1 MINRKFHENRYCFLI
16 TVWLIFI
23 GTLGCSAD
31 ARALEE
37 NPAKSATKM
46 ALIPAGEF
54 LMGSNERNMDRS
66 PAHLID
72 LKAYFIDL
80 YEVTN
85 RQYEAFILDD
95 GYQTEALWSK
105 AGWEF
110 IQRNGIDRPLGLER
124 NRYNSPDQPV
134 VGVSWYEADAYARWA
149 NKRLPTEAEWEKAAR
164 GTDGR
169 KYPWGNEI
177 DFSRIGYSMADS
189 SRTLPVGSFPSGVS
203 PYGLHDCA
211 GNVSEWVADRY
222 DRTYYSR
229 SPRKNPI
236 GPKTGDF
243 RVLRG
248 SAWGGLRFQMQ
259 CAYRASYPPDYRGF
273 RVGFR
278 CARDAE

>member
-1 MINRKFHENRYCFLI
+1 MINRKLHEKRYCFLI
-16 TVWLIFI
+16 TVSLIFI

-31 ARALEE
+31 RTPEESRAKPIA
-37 NPAKSATKM
+37 NM

-54 LMGSNERNMDRS
+54 LMGSHETNTDRS

-85 RQYEAFILDD
+85 HQYEEFILDG

-110 IQRNGIDRPLGLER
+110 IQSKSIDRPLGFER
-124 NRYNSPDQPV
+124 NRYNGPDQPV
-134 VGVSWYEADAYARWA
+134 IGVSWYEADAYARWA
-149 NKRLPTEAEWEKAAR
+149 KKRLPTEAEWEKAAR

-169 KYPWGNEI
+169 KYPWGNEM
-177 DFSRIGYSMADS
+177 DFSRIGYSMANS
-189 SRTLPVGSFPSGVS
+189 YRTLPVGSFPSGVS

-222 DRTYYSR
+222 DKAYYSR

-236 GPKTGDF
+236 GPKTGEF
-243 RVLRG
+243 QVLRG
-248 SAWGGLRFQMQ
+248 GAWGGLRFQMQ

-273 RVGFR
+273 RIGFR
-278 CARDAE
+278 CARDGE

>member
-1 MINRKFHENRYCFLI
+1 MANGKLHEIHCCLAMVLI
-16 TVWLIFI
+16 IFI
-23 GTLGCSAD
+23 GMLSCNPD
-31 ARALEE
+31 APIPE
-37 NPAKSATKM
+37 NNKDKTIINM

-54 LMGSNERNMDRS
+54 LMGSNEADVDRS
-66 PAHLID
+66 PAHFVY
-72 LKAYFIDL
+72 LKGYFIDL

-85 RQYEAFILDD
+85 RQYEGFILNG

-105 AGWEF
+105 TGWEF
-110 IQRNGIDRPLGLER
+110 IQRNGIDRPLGLEQ
-124 NRYNSPDQPV
+124 NRYNGPSQPV

-164 GTDGR
+164 GTDSR
-169 KYPWGNEI
+169 KYPWGNEM
-177 DFSRIGYSMADS
+177 DFSHIGYSMADS

-222 DRTYYSR
+222 DQTYYSR

-248 SAWGGLRFQMQ
+248 GAWGGLRFQMQ

-278 CARDAE
+278 CAREAE